1 MTGTHEAPDLDGDY
15 QNAGFGGRLVF
26 GNKPALILVDPVL
39 AYLDAGCPLY
49 AGQSAHDALAAMAQ
63 LRLAAHSAGI
73 PVVLTGVCFQKGGV
87 DGGLFFKKVPAL
99 KLFEV
104 GSPMA
109 AFPSV
114 LTPTPSDIVVLKNYA
129 SAFFATSLASTL
141 HALKV
146 DCVLIGGYSTSGCVR
161 ATTLDALQSGFAPFV
176 VRDACADRDL
186 RPHEANLFDLQ
197 AKYAEVIGLD
207 AALAHLNHTG

>member
-1 MTGTHEAPDLDGDY
+1 MTRNDLDTDY
-15 QNAGFGGRLVF
+15 HHAGFGGQLVF
-26 GNKPALILVDPVL
+26 GQRPALVLVDPVL
-39 AYLDAGCPLY
+39 AYLEPSCPLY

-63 LRLAAHSAGI
+63 LRDQAHAAQI
-73 PVVLTGVCFQKGGV
+73 PVVFTGVCFQKGGV

-99 KLFEV
+99 RFFEQ
-104 GSPMA
+104 GHPMA
-109 AFPSV
+109 AFPDS
-114 LTPTPSDIVVLKNYA
+114 LAPGPTDIVVMKNYA

-141 HALKV
+141 HALRV

-176 VRDACADRDL
+176 VRDACADRDP

-197 AKYAEVIGLD
+197 AKYAEVIDLET
-207 AALAHLNHTG
+207 ALTKLKSLSPL